1 MLPKVHPCKFTG
13 ASISENPGG
22 QRMKGKVDQ
31 SNELAVFLESLSKV
45 ENTAVSL
52 RKLGHRD

>member
-1 MLPKVHPCKFTG
+1 MHPCEFIG
-13 ASISENPGG
+13 ASMSENLGG
-22 QRMKGKVDQ
+22 QRVKEKVAQ
-31 SNELAVFLESLSKV
+31 SNEVAVFWESLSKV